1 MQYRFVYLLLL
12 LGICVHHTVEWDL
25 LLNVD
30 DDDKLLCHAC
40 KGKAC
45 AETTNDDQ
53 TKVLCNKRTQL
64 CWAGYVDEQPYRTCA
79 SRYCTPSDFSLDSD
93 VRIELCCRTNL
104 CNSISLSKSM
114 FNIPLYSRMVLPSIT
129 ESSKTTTTAT
139 TESITTL
146 TTTTNQMNATKAAPD
161 YFIGEERAVE
171 EDDDDDELVPALD
184 VSDLNSHE
192 EINRQL
198 PSLSANK
205 KITWEY
211 LPQDKN
217 YNNGVASIS
226 NLVLFLIP
234 LLFVLLF

>member
-1 MQYRFVYLLLL
+1 MHYRFVYLLFLF
-12 LGICVHHTVEWDL
+12 GICVHHTFEWDL
-25 LLNVD
+25 LLNID

-40 KGKAC
+40 KGKTC
-45 AETTNDDQ
+45 VETTNDDQ

-114 FNIPLYSRMVLPSIT
+114 FNIPLYSRMVLPSLT
-129 ESSKTTTTAT
+129 ESSTT
-139 TESITTL
+139 TTL
-146 TTTTNQMNATKAAPD
+146 TTTTIQVNATKAAPD
-161 YFIGEERAVE
+161 YFIGEERTV
-171 EDDDDDELVPALD
+171 EDDDEMVPALD
-184 VSDLNSHE
+184 VNDLNSHE
-192 EINRQL
+192 EFNLQL
-198 PSLSANK
+198 PELSVNK
-205 KITWEY
+205 TITWDY
-211 LPQDKN
+211 LPQDKD